1 MTTTYTLNYLAS
13 TYGAG
18 NYNQNNYNG
27 TNATS
32 TGTSGTATN
41 GGALS
46 NTGVLA
52 GLIVGVAAAT
62 LLIAMIVRIWR
73 RPKQAVATQEAAS
86 DNSADK

>member
-1 MTTTYTLNYLAS
+1 MTTTYTFNYPAS

-32 TGTSGTATN
+32 TGTAGTATN

-46 NTGVLA
+46 NTGILT
-52 GLIVGVAAAT
+52 GLIVGIAAAT

-73 RPKQAVATQEAAS
+73 RPKTIVAPQEAAN
-86 DNSADK
+86 DTLTDK